1 MFYTGIFS
9 MNGDALMIRHDG
21 NNEFD
26 DDDVLSRIDV
36 REKKL
41 VRRRAGYVS
50 NTGTIA
56 TIHIK
61 KRHNKPDNIMY
72 IRDQFNLH
80 EYYGVTEVKVKEL

>member
-9 MNGDALMIRHDG
+9 MNGDALMTLHDG
-21 NNEFD
+21 DNEF
-26 DDDVLSRIDV
+26 DDDVLSRIDN

-61 KRHNKPDNIMY
+61 KRHNKPDKIMH

-80 EYYGVTEVKVKEL
+80 KYYGVTEVRVKEL

>member
-9 MNGDALMIRHDG
+9 MNSDALMIQHDG
-21 NNEFD
+21 TNEF
-26 DDDVLSRIDV
+26 DDDVLSRIDD

-50 NTGTIA
+50 NIGTVA

-61 KRHNKPDNIMY
+61 KRHNKPDKIMH
-72 IRDQFNLH
+72 ISDQFNLH
-80 EYYGVTEVKVKEL
+80 EYYGVTEVRVTEL

>member
-9 MNGDALMIRHDG
+9 INGDALMIRHDG

-26 DDDVLSRIDV
+26 DDVLSRIDDK
-36 REKKL
+36 EKKL
-41 VRRRAGYVS
+41 VRRKAGYVS

-61 KRHNKPDNIMY
+61 KRHNKPDKIMY

-80 EYYGVTEVKVKEL
+80 KYYGVTEVRVKEL